1 MKAFR
6 STRLLPQLPNKA
18 QVRSGTRRLPQLS
31 RCASSQNGRLS
42 VQAPTRKRIR
52 LLPTFSRCV
61 STSFGQNS
69 IDPNQVDPGPN
80 QPEEDDEPRKS
91 GKQKKWRI
99 NPSIF
104 KMIESAATTFSS
116 IAILGLA
123 GYSYHLYYKRMV
135 LRKMET
141 AFTPGDP
148 MLDLAAPP
156 PVNKV
161 KVLGEEAETIDL
173 ESDNWILRPEQGK
186 MDEIILG
193 GRTGRY
199 YLIVGEKGTGKS
211 TMILESMRKNDGEGI
226 SMFEAHADLEI
237 FRIRLGKALN
247 FDFHE
252 DYIGS
257 LFSIRGPR
265 DTTALLDIERAF
277 NKVEKIALTRRDRA
291 ASQPTSAHKSGPLV
305 IIVNCMHL
313 IRDDEDGQDLIE
325 LMQQRAEQWAASN
338 LITMVFNSD
347 DYWVYERLKRYATR
361 MEVLPILDLPKPKA
375 ISALARFRA
384 KYFPTEDIDSDI
396 LRQVYD
402 QVGGRTNFLNRVAKS
417 TDMLKMCRTI
427 VEAEK
432 TWFLNQCGILGEEMD
447 DDVMDQ
453 QKFASAAMVLARA
466 LVQEA
471 KKLDSEYDE
480 KQGHILPQ
488 IPLYIA
494 RQIMTRADF
503 IKQYDHENLF
513 TIDSRAMV
521 RADSVPMMNA
531 FREICAEKGFDDR
544 LEATLDRISAIESL
558 NRTKEIT
565 MKDLWIEQR
574 GDLRGRYRM
583 VTKDGRGRE
592 TGSMEFAFVPPS
604 EQEEETDEGNDE

>member
-1 MKAFR
+1 MKSLRPSLAYWKYSQR
-6 STRLLPQLPNKA
+6 PLLAQRYTACLPRRYASTQYG
-18 QVRSGTRRLPQLS
+18 QT
-31 RCASSQNGRLS
+31 S
-42 VQAPTRKRIR
+42 V
-52 LLPTFSRCV
+52 
-61 STSFGQNS
+61 
-69 IDPNQVDPGPN
+69 DPNVDPGPN
-80 QPEEDDEPRKS
+80 QPEDDKGGKKEKKKKEPRIS
-91 GKQKKWRI
+91 PTAW
-99 NPSIF
+99 
-104 KMIESAATTFSS
+104 KMFESAATTFAS

-123 GYSYHLYYKRMV
+123 GYSYHLYYKSMI
-135 LRKMET
+135 LRKMER

-156 PVNKV
+156 PTDKV
-161 KVLGEEAETIDL
+161 RILGEDAETVDL
-173 ESDNWILRPEQGK
+173 EEDNWILRAEQAK
-186 MDEIILG
+186 VDEIILG
-193 GRTGRY
+193 ARTGRY
-199 YLIVGEKGTGKS
+199 YLFVGEKGTGKS
-211 TMILESMRKNDGEGI
+211 TMILEAMKKNQGDGI

-237 FRIRLGKALN
+237 FRLRLGKALN
-247 FDFHE
+247 YDFHE

-277 NKVEKIALTRRDRA
+277 NKLEKIAMQRRDRA
-291 ASQPTSAHKSGPLV
+291 ATSRTAADQKAGPLV
-305 IIVNCMHL
+305 VVVNSMHL

-361 MEVLPILDLPKPKA
+361 MEVLPILDLPKPRA
-375 ISALARFRA
+375 MSALARFRA
-384 KYFPTEDIDSDI
+384 KYFPDEDINSDI

-417 TDMLKMCRTI
+417 RDMLAMCRTI

-453 QKFASAAMVLARA
+453 QKFASAAMVLAKA
-466 LVQEA
+466 LVERQKE
-471 KKLDSEYDE
+471 LDTTYDE

-488 IPLYIA
+488 IPLYKA
-494 RQIMTRADF
+494 RQVMTRADF
-503 IKQYDHENLF
+503 IKQYDHENIF
-513 TIDSRAMV
+513 TIDSKAMV

-531 FREICAEKGFDDR
+531 FKEICEEEGFDEY

-558 NRTKEIT
+558 NRTKELT
-565 MKDLWIEQR
+565 MKDLWIEQKGEQR
-574 GDLRGRYRM
+574 GKYSFITRDY
-583 VTKDGRGRE
+583 RGRE
-592 TGSMEFAFVPPS
+592 TGSMDFVVRPNEVPD
-604 EQEEETDEGNDE
+604 EEDN